1 MRKKLFVGIGAAAIA
16 LSAAH
21 SMAEDAPKKELP
33 PVAAKTAD
41 YVKDIKPILQE
52 KCWSCHGVEK
62 QKAKLR
68 LDGKAEAM
76 QGGESGA
83 AIKAGDSAGSLL
95 IQVVAGVHE
104 NIDIMPPKGDPLTAE
119 QVGLLR
125 AWIDQGAA
133 WPDAEAAAPT
143 K

>member
-1 MRKKLFVGIGAAAIA
+1 MRKKFLTGIGAAAIA
-16 LSAAH
+16 LGAAH
-21 SMAEDAPKKELP
+21 SMAQDAPKKDLP
-33 PVAAKTAD
+33 PAATKTVD
-41 YVKDIKPILQE
+41 YVKDVKPIFQE

-76 QGGESGA
+76 KGGESGA
-83 AIKAGDSAGSLL
+83 VIKAGDSEGSML
-95 IQVVAGVHE
+95 ILVVAGVHDE
-104 NIDIMPPKGDPLTAE
+104 IDIMPPKGDPLTAD
-119 QVGLLR
+119 QIGLLR
-125 AWIDQGAA
+125 AWIDQGAN